1 MRSEFFSGHRNTVPP
16 EVLLAFQ
23 LTLEEEI
30 EDVAE
35 LYLKRMGSRDRQN
48 RLDIYDKWIHYP
60 VRPTCIC
67 RLSWLE
73 DLYVCVLDTSVFSRL
88 DWKFLEAK
96 KWTLII
102 VCMVHLKLLQ
112 VIRCIRHLYSKE
124 TYLFPKLDSWLIYMI
139 GKCQKIFEMKV

>member
-48 RLDIYDKWIHYP
+48 RLDIYDK
-60 VRPTCIC
+60 
-67 RLSWLE
+67 
-73 DLYVCVLDTSVFSRL
+73 
-88 DWKFLEAK
+88 
-96 KWTLII
+96 
-102 VCMVHLKLLQ
+102 
-112 VIRCIRHLYSKE
+112 
-124 TYLFPKLDSWLIYMI
+124 
-139 GKCQKIFEMKV
+139 